1 MGSFLTRAAATTAV
15 AALAL
20 SATVV
25 AELPAAAATTGC
37 ATAFGSYPSLKQG
50 STGAHAKALECLLSK
65 AGYAVT
71 VNASISAADA
81 RQIGAFRA
89 SVGLRRL
96 PVAGHRA
103 WSALL
108 SRGSTPTLHSGARGA
123 DVKRLQVSIRSAGYS
138 VSIGGVYDTA
148 TVRAVKTVQK
158 AEHLAQTGTATAALW
173 KHLQSGQVSAPAKK
187 AVTKTVV
194 KKATTSTTKGARAL
208 AFAKRQLGE
217 PYRYGSA
224 GPSSWDCSGLTM
236 KAWKAAGVSLPHQ
249 TRSQFSR
256 GKKISKSNLR
266 KGDLVFFYS
275 GISHVAIYAG
285 NGNVIHASRPGKPVA
300 YIKMKY
306 MPFKGARR
314 Y

>member
-1 MGSFLTRAAATTAV
+1 MGSFFKRAAATGAV

-20 SATVV
+20 SATVT
-25 AELPAAAATTGC
+25 AELPAAAASSTCQTS
-37 ATAFGSYPSLKQG
+37 FSSYPTVKQG
-50 STGAHAKALECLLSK
+50 SKGSQAKAMECLLRK
-65 AGYAVT
+65 AGYPT
-71 VNASISAADA
+71 SVNGSISANDA

-89 SVGLRRL
+89 SVGLQRL
-96 PVAGHRA
+96 SLAGKRP

-108 SRGSTPTLHSGARGA
+108 SRGSQPSLRSGARGA
-123 DVKRLQVSIRSAGYS
+123 DVSRLQVSIRSAGYS
-138 VSIGGVYDTA
+138 VSVGGVYDA
-148 TVRAVKTVQK
+148 STVKAVKAVQGD
-158 AEHLAQTGTATAALW
+158 EHLSRTGTANATLW
-173 KHLQSGQVSAPAKK
+173 RHLQRGLVSAPAKK

-194 KKATTSTTKGARAL
+194 KKASTSSSKGDKAL
-208 AFAKRQLGE
+208 AFAKKQLGE

-236 KAWKAAGVSLPHQ
+236 KAWQVAGVSLPHQ
-249 TRSQFSR
+249 TRLQFSR
-256 GKKISKSNLR
+256 GKKISKSSLK

-306 MPFKGARR
+306 MPFQGARR